1 MLNQAKQC
9 KHLNNSVITGNYDL
23 LRTELNSNLKATI
36 LMCSLCSKRV
46 KPYPMDWVWLVRVI
60 S

>member
-23 LRTELNSNLKATI
+23 LHTELNSNLKATI

-46 KPYPMDWVWLVRVI
+46 KPYPMDWVWLV
-60 S
+60 